1 MRSTNKE
8 EPMSLSNTRH
18 ARIAAVAVFWLSVSL
33 APAFA
38 AGGGGVSVPRSS
50 PPPPPTNN
58 QMNPGKSVHSGK
70 SSQQKKRK
78 QDQRSESDYR
88 EFAIGYNAAR
98 ALVLD
103 GKYTDAIIAFRA
115 LGYDDNPD
123 VANYVGYAYRKLGD
137 YDQSK
142 VWYDKALASDPNHVR
157 TWEYYGLWHLEQ
169 GNKLK
174 AQDFLENIRLLCGNT
189 DCQEYVDLKVAI
201 EDGRYSY

>member
-1 MRSTNKE
+1 MNSTNKE

-33 APAFA
+33 APALA

-50 PPPPPTNN
+50 PPPPPPTNN
-58 QMNPGKSVHSGK
+58 QINSGKSVHSGK

-78 QDQRSESDYR
+78 QDQRSESEYR

-98 ALVLD
+98 VLVLD

-115 LGYDDNPD
+115 LDHDDNPD

-137 YDQSK
+137 YDQ
-142 VWYDKALASDPNHVR
+142 
-157 TWEYYGLWHLEQ
+157 
-169 GNKLK
+169 
-174 AQDFLENIRLLCGNT
+174 
-189 DCQEYVDLKVAI
+189 
-201 EDGRYSY
+201 